1 MSDLDQPTIENM
13 NDDEPIMIETM
24 TDDVPTF
31 PTSNSEK
38 EIAKEKAILSM
49 NIGDL
54 DDNNVKDEDDNGEDM
69 DGSDD
74 EDYEDVNDDDDVD
87 DVDDVDDDDD
97 SDDDSVINSIDGDDD
112 NDGTVSNNNISSNK
126 KKTTT
131 RTVKSKGNTE
141 LQSSTI
147 DIPID
152 FEKNDSD
159 YDSEDDD
166 DEDDEYLQKFDK
178 EMRDNYILEQHPE
191 SVNQNYDEIY
201 RLASV
206 QRNKENIIIDEL
218 HKTIPILTKYE
229 KTRILGL
236 RAKQLNN
243 GAKPM
248 IKMNVPIID
257 GYLIALKELEE
268 KAIPV
273 IIRRPI
279 PNGSSEYWHLKDL
292 EILQ

>member
-13 NDDEPIMIETM
+13 NDNEPTMIETM
-24 TDDVPTF
+24 TDDAPTF
-31 PTSNSEK
+31 PSSNSEK
-38 EIAKEKAILSM
+38 EIAKQKTILSM

-54 DDNNVKDEDDNGEDM
+54 DENIVKDEDDNGEDM

-74 EDYEDVNDDDDVD
+74 EDYENVNDDDDD
-87 DVDDVDDDDD
+87 DDIDDDDDD

-112 NDGTVSNNNISSNK
+112 NDVTVSNNNISSNK

-201 RLASV
+201 QLASV

>member
-13 NDDEPIMIETM
+13 NDDEPTMIETM

-201 RLASV
+201 QLASV

>member
-1 MSDLDQPTIENM
+1 MSDLEQPNIENM
-13 NDDEPIMIETM
+13 SVAEPTMIETM
-24 TDDVPTF
+24 TDDAPTF

-38 EIAKEKAILSM
+38 EIAKQKAILSM
-49 NIGDL
+49 NVGDL
-54 DDNNVKDEDDNGEDM
+54 DDNIVKDEDDNGEDM

-74 EDYEDVNDDDDVD
+74 EDYEDVNDDDD
-87 DVDDVDDDDD
+87 DDDD
-97 SDDDSVINSIDGDDD
+97 SDDDSVVNSIDGVVDDD
-112 NDGTVSNNNISSNK
+112 DVTVSNNNISSNK
-126 KKTTT
+126 KKSTN
-131 RTVKSKGNTE
+131 RTVKSNSNNE

-152 FEKNDSD
+152 FEKTDSD
-159 YDSEDDD
+159 YDSDDD
-166 DEDDEYLQKFDK
+166 DEEDDEYLQKFDK
-178 EMRDNYILEQHPE
+178 EMRENYILEQHPE
-191 SVNQNYDEIY
+191 SVNHNYDEIY
-201 RLASV
+201 QLASV
-206 QRNKENIIIDEL
+206 QRNKENIIIDDL

-248 IKMNVPIID
+248 VKMNVPIID

>member
-13 NDDEPIMIETM
+13 NDDEPTMIETM

-74 EDYEDVNDDDDVD
+74 EDYEDVNDDD

-201 RLASV
+201 QLASV

>member
-1 MSDLDQPTIENM
+1 
-13 NDDEPIMIETM
+13 
-24 TDDVPTF
+24 
-31 PTSNSEK
+31 
-38 EIAKEKAILSM
+38 M

-74 EDYEDVNDDDDVD
+74 EDYENVNDDDDD
-87 DVDDVDDDDD
+87 IVDDDDD

-112 NDGTVSNNNISSNK
+112 NDVTVSNNNISSNK

-201 RLASV
+201 QLASV

>member
-13 NDDEPIMIETM
+13 NDDEPTMIETM

-126 KKTTT
+126 KKSTT

-201 RLASV
+201 QLASV

-257 GYLIALKELEE
+257 GYLIALKELED

>member
-13 NDDEPIMIETM
+13 NDDEPTMIETM

-126 KKTTT
+126 KKSTT

-201 RLASV
+201 QLASV

>member
-13 NDDEPIMIETM
+13 NDDEPTMIETM

-74 EDYEDVNDDDDVD
+74 EDYENVNDDDDD
-87 DVDDVDDDDD
+87 IVDDDDD

-112 NDGTVSNNNISSNK
+112 NDVTVSNNNISSNK

-201 RLASV
+201 QLASV

>member
-13 NDDEPIMIETM
+13 NDDEPTMIETM

-74 EDYEDVNDDDDVD
+74 EDYEDVNDDDVD

-201 RLASV
+201 QLASV

>member
-1 MSDLDQPTIENM
+1 MSDLEQPNIENM
-13 NDDEPIMIETM
+13 SVAEPTMIETM
-24 TDDVPTF
+24 TDDAPTF

-38 EIAKEKAILSM
+38 EIAKQKAILSM
-49 NIGDL
+49 NVGDL
-54 DDNNVKDEDDNGEDM
+54 DDNIVKDEDDNGEDM

-74 EDYEDVNDDDDVD
+74 EDYEDVNDDDD
-87 DVDDVDDDDD
+87 DDDD
-97 SDDDSVINSIDGDDD
+97 SDDDSVVNSIDGVVDDD
-112 NDGTVSNNNISSNK
+112 DVTVSNNNISSNK
-126 KKTTT
+126 KKSTN
-131 RTVKSKGNTE
+131 RTVKSNSNNE

-152 FEKNDSD
+152 FEKTDSD
-159 YDSEDDD
+159 YDSDDD
-166 DEDDEYLQKFDK
+166 DEEDDGYLQKFDK
-178 EMRDNYILEQHPE
+178 EMRENYILEQHPE
-191 SVNQNYDEIY
+191 SVNHNYDEIY
-201 RLASV
+201 QLASV
-206 QRNKENIIIDEL
+206 QRNKENIIIDDL

-248 IKMNVPIID
+248 VKMNVPIID

>member
-13 NDDEPIMIETM
+13 NDDEPTMIETM

-74 EDYEDVNDDDDVD
+74 EDYENVNDDDDD
-87 DVDDVDDDDD
+87 IVDDDDD

-201 RLASV
+201 QLASV

>member
-13 NDDEPIMIETM
+13 NDDEPTMIETM

-74 EDYEDVNDDDDVD
+74 EDYEDVNVD
-87 DVDDVDDDDD
+87 DVDDDDDDDDDDD

-201 RLASV
+201 QLASV